1 MKKPK
6 LIIKRSSEWNNK
18 LRDYGIYIDDKKI
31 GTIANGETKEFD
43 LDSGTYK
50 INGKIDWCKSP
61 KINFE
66 ITENDS
72 KKIEISGY
80 KYGRLISIIS
90 AVLALIYFLVFYV
103 FDKQLNFLILFVAIG
118 LIYPLY
124 FLTFGKNQYLR
135 IRELK

>member
-1 MKKPK
+1 MTK
-6 LIIKRSSEWNNK
+6 LILKRNSEWNNK

-43 LDSGTYK
+43 LDSGNYN

-72 KKIEISGY
+72 KEFEISGY

-90 AVLALIYFLVFYV
+90 AFFALIYFLALYI
-103 FDKQLNFLILFVAIG
+103 FDKQLNFLILIVVIG
-118 LIYPLY
+118 LIYPFY
-124 FLTFGKNQYLR
+124 FLTFGKNRYLR
-135 IRELK
+135 IREIK